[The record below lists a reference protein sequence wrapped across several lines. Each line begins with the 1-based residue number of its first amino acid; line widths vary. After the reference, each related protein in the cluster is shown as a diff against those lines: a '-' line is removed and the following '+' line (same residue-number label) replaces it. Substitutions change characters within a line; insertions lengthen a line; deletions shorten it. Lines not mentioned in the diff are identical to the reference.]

1 MVHQGRELYLLRGF
15 HFCHLHGQYIYD
27 FGIFEKEEWAKH
39 QAKRL
44 MFKMLGSHDDT
55 GFEWV
60 SEGHLCSGRRENG
73 DQGDVY
79 IIPMDL
85 NRTIENLGDCLI
97 HREWK
102 NMRKKNE

>member
-1 MVHQGRELYLLRGF
+1 MVYQGENLYLLRGA
-15 HFCHLHGQYIYD
+15 HFRYPHDQYMYD
-27 FGIFEKEEWAKH
+27 FGIFEKEERAKH

-44 MFKMLGSHDDT
+44 LFKMLGSHNDT

-60 SEGHLCSGRRENG
+60 SERHLCSGRRENG

-85 NRTIENLGDCLI
+85 NRTIEDLDDCLVVG
-97 HREWK
+97 
-102 NMRKKNE
+102 